1 MFRNVESHFAHVPQ
15 ANINRSVF
23 KRPKTHTTS
32 FNFGDLIP
40 IYVDSDILPG
50 DSVKMNVSKIVR
62 LQTLMAP
69 VLGDMYLDVFWFFV
83 PHRLVWNHWKEF
95 MGENTQTKWVQP
107 IQYQVPC
114 ISAPSGGFE
123 TGTIADYMGLPVGV
137 NWNATD
143 KLAPIALPFRA
154 YALICQE
161 FFRSED
167 LTDALNIPV
176 GDANQT
182 GTNSGANY
190 INDVPNGGQPFKVAK
205 FHDFFTSCLP
215 SAQKASA
222 PVTFPLISG
231 TDAPVFTKSDSAYAS
246 LPSSITKVP
255 LHWEHIINS
264 GSSIQ
269 VQKYYNLIDGIGLDG
284 VGATSIAG
292 PQTVAPVATA
302 YPRNLWADLSSSVGA
317 VTVNELRL
325 AFQLQKF
332 YERQARSG
340 SRYTELIRSFFGIV
354 SPDARL
360 QRPEYLGGNRVPINI
375 HEVTNSYQ
383 EANASPS
390 VFLGDVGAKSAT
402 VDVHFDIDHSFT
414 EHGTLMCVCCARYT
428 HVYSSGLEKMW
439 MKKSRFDYFFP
450 VFDALGEMPVPDA
463 CLHATSTNIASGSTF
478 GFNEA
483 WAEYRFANSYCSGEM
498 RPTVHGTG
506 KTSLATWNLAEK
518 YTSSPTLS
526 DGWIREDK
534 NIVDRVLA
542 VGSSVSNQIFGDFFF
557 DATYT
562 RPMSIYSVPGLID
575 HF

>member
-50 DSVKMNVSKIVR
+50 DSVKMNVSKIIR

-95 MGENTQTKWVQP
+95 MGENTTSKWVQP

-137 NWNATD
+137 DWNATD

-182 GTNSGANY
+182 GTNSGSNY

-231 TDAPVFTKSDSAYAS
+231 SWAPVKTLSQTISQSND
-246 LPSSITKVP
+246 LN
-255 LHWEHIINS
+255 WQINIPS
-264 GSSIQ
+264 GSSITANQ
-269 VQKYYNLIDGIGLDG
+269 GHDLYTYVSTNGQ
-284 VGATSIAG
+284 TSTFAQANNFSSPNG
-292 PQTVAPVATA
+292 FSAVPN
-302 YPRNLWADLSSSVGA
+302 NLWADLSSSVGA

-360 QRPEYLGGNRVPINI
+360 QRPEYLGGNRVAINI

-383 EANASPS
+383 EASGTPS

-439 MKKSRFDYFFP
+439 MKKSRFDYYFP

-463 CLHATSTNIASGSTF
+463 CLHATSANIASGSTF

-506 KTSLATWNLAEK
+506 KTSLATWNLAER

-562 RPMSIYSVPGLID
+562 RPMSVYSVPGLID